1 MKYIAIVFCLFVAAC
16 VPMKKQPVQT
26 ADMIE
31 QQGLAEMEKG
41 NFDPAIEK
49 FNAVLKKEPTRWK
62 TLNAIGMLH
71 AFKNQMPQ
79 AESFFAAAD
88 SASANNPAI
97 LNNWGL
103 ALAMDGRYDEAL
115 ARLMQAVEVAPQEK
129 RAQPEMNLALVYGLM
144 GRESQAAGI
153 LRRHMD
159 TKKIAENIKSYRTIR
174 SNREKTR
181 QALQNAAGAMPSQ
194 TLSAPIDKQLIVPP
208 SLQ

>member
-1 MKYIAIVFCLFVAAC
+1 MKYIVLLCLFVASCA
-16 VPMKKQPVQT
+16 PMQKQPVQT
-26 ADMIE
+26 ADMLE
-31 QQGLAEMEKG
+31 QQGLAEMERG

-79 AESFFAAAD
+79 SESFFAAAD
-88 SASANNPAI
+88 SASPNNAAI

-115 ARLMQAVEVAPQEK
+115 ARLMQAVETAPQEK

-144 GRESQAAGI
+144 GRESHASAI
-153 LRRHMD
+153 LRRYMEPN
-159 TKKIAENIKSYRTIR
+159 KITENIKSYRAIR
-174 SNREKTR
+174 SNREKAR
-181 QALQNAAGAMPSQ
+181 QMLQNAAGATPPQ
-194 TLSAPIDKQLIVPP
+194 TLDTPTDKQLILPP

>member
-1 MKYIAIVFCLFVAAC
+1 MKYITIVFCLFVAAC
-16 VPMKKQPVQT
+16 APMKKQPVQT
-26 ADMIE
+26 ADMLE

-79 AESFFAAAD
+79 SESFFAAAD
-88 SASANNPAI
+88 SASGNNPAI

-103 ALAMDGRYDEAL
+103 ALAMDGRYDQAT
-115 ARLMQAVEVAPQEK
+115 AKLMQAVEVAPQEK
-129 RAQPEMNLALVYGLM
+129 RMQPEMNLALVYGLM
-144 GRESQAAGI
+144 GKESQASMV
-153 LRRHMD
+153 LRRYMEP
-159 TKKIAENIKSYRTIR
+159 KKITENIKSYRAIR
-174 SNREKTR
+174 SNREKAR
-181 QALQNAAGAMPSQ
+181 QALQNAATPVPTTPVEQ
-194 TLSAPIDKQLIVPP
+194 QLILPP